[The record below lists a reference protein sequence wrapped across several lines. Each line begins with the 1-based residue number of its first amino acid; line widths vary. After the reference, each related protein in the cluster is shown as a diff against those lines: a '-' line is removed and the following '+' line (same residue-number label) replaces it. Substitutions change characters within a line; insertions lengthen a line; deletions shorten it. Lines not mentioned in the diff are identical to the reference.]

1 MGLYFFFFL
10 KKTTLAHTVDKETDF
25 VISLKLELK
34 NCISTY
40 TVWGKVNFF
49 LKKRSLFTSMTPIL
63 DFCWEGKRVHAYYKY
78 TYLWS
83 PATVTDKENME
94 IGE

>member
-40 TVWGKVNFF
+40 TV
-49 LKKRSLFTSMTPIL
+49 
-63 DFCWEGKRVHAYYKY
+63 
-78 TYLWS
+78 
-83 PATVTDKENME
+83 
-94 IGE
+94 